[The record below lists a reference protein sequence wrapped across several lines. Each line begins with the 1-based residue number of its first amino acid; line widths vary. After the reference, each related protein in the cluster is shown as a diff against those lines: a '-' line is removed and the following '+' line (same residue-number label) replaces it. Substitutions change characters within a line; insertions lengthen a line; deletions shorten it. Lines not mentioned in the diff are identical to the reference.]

1 MPKSSNGV
9 FVRCPSCDSGNTKV
23 IDSRHLSDGHM
34 IRRRRECL
42 TCLKR
47 YTTYEKVQ
55 LEMPVIVK
63 NDKRREPYN
72 REKILKGVNK
82 ACQKRPVTAAQINKL
97 IDDIERHIS
106 ESFPYEAPAKQIG
119 EITMLKMYMLDP
131 VAYVRFASFYW
142 NFKDINGFVDSL
154 QKSIGKMDEEIRN
167 EQTSI

>member
-1 MPKSSNGV
+1 M
-9 FVRCPSCDSGNTKV
+9 RCPSCDSGNTKV

-82 ACQKRPVTAAQINKL
+82 A
-97 IDDIERHIS
+97 
-106 ESFPYEAPAKQIG
+106 EAPAKQIG

-167 EQTSI
+167 EQTSL